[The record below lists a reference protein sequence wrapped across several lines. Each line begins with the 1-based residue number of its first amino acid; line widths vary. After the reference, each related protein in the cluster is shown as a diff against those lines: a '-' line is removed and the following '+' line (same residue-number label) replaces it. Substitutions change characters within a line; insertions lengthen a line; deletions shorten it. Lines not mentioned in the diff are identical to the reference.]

1 MSKVEN
7 GNTVKVHYTGTF
19 EDGQVFDS
27 SMERNEPIT
36 FTVGGKQVI
45 PGFENA
51 IIGMGIGESKK
62 VTLAPEEAYGNIVN
76 EMIQSVPKQYVP
88 DTVTVG
94 EMLTT
99 QTEQGQF
106 NVIVKEVNEENVIL
120 DGNHPMAGKT
130 LVFELEV
137 VEIA

>member
-51 IIGMGIGESKK
+51 IIGMEIGESKT
-62 VTLAPEEAYGNIVN
+62 VTLPPNEAYGEIIT
-76 EMIQSVPKQYVP
+76 EMVQEVPKKFVP
-88 DTVTVG
+88 ETVTVG

-99 QTEQGQF
+99 ETEQGSF
-106 NVIVKEVNEENVIL
+106 NVVVKEVNEEFVIL

-137 VEIA
+137 VEIV

>member
-27 SMERNEPIT
+27 SVERNEPIT

-51 IIGMGIGESKK
+51 IIGMGIGENKK
-62 VTLAPEEAYGNIVN
+62 VTLMPEEAYGTIVN
-76 EMIQSVPKQYVP
+76 EMIQEVPKEFVP
-88 DTVTVG
+88 TTVTVG

-99 QTEQGQF
+99 TTEEGSF
-106 NVIVKEVNEENVIL
+106 NVLVTEVKEDTVIL

-130 LVFELEV
+130 LVFELEL
-137 VEIA
+137 VEIG